1 MKLCKYV
8 ISLILIASL
17 LAALGACS
25 DSSSLSSNAVCIS
38 VDNEPLTKEYIG
50 YFFYVAQSSM
60 LSEAGH
66 TADNSTEEDI
76 ALYWQTTEIEG
87 KNAVEVARD
96 VAADNAVFQKV
107 QYLRAIADG
116 ISLTSD
122 EQAAIDADVDSVVAL
137 QGGEDAF
144 ESLLADM
151 GTNMEAYKQ
160 IITENAFIS
169 KLYETYDASGLLN
182 ISDAELMA
190 YADDHAEEFSSDMM
204 LDAAKKEKF
213 NAIAKQWE
221 KDAEIIIDDEAM
233 KQFEI

>member
-1 MKLCKYV
+1 MKFCKCLV
-8 ISLILIASL
+8 SFMLIASL
-17 LAALGACS
+17 LFAFTACS
-25 DSSSLSSNAVCIS
+25 GTSTPSDNAVCIS
-38 VDNEPLTKEYIG
+38 VDSKPLTKEYIG

-66 TADNSTEEDI
+66 TADNSTDEDI

-96 VAADNAVFQKV
+96 VAADNAVFQKI
-107 QYLRAIADG
+107 QYLRAMADG
-116 ISLTSD
+116 ITLSSE
-122 EQAAIDADVDSVVAL
+122 EQAAIDDDFSSVVAA
-137 QGGEDAF
+137 QGGEEAF
-144 ESLLADM
+144 SALLADM

-160 IITENAFIS
+160 IITENAYIS
-169 KLYETYDASGLLN
+169 KLYSTYDANGLLD
-182 ISDAELMA
+182 ISDAELSA
-190 YADDHAEEFSSDMM
+190 YAEAHAEEFSPEMM